1 MLLALT
7 GCEFINSS
15 MVRTKSALIPYIL
28 AAAAILAGWLWHAGD
43 QMAGF
48 GRLGQSG
55 IADIGG
61 PFSLIDQNGK
71 PRTNAD
77 FRGRYML
84 IYFGYSNCPDVCP
97 VSLGVIADAVERLGP
112 LASRVAPIFITVDPE
127 RDTPSILKQYLAVFS
142 PKLIGLTGTA
152 KQIRQVTHEYR
163 VYVARHAAQGGNYT
177 VDHSNIIYLMGPD
190 GRFVA
195 NYDETLGP
203 DGLAAA
209 LRKHL

>member
-1 MLLALT
+1 M
-7 GCEFINSS
+7 I
-15 MVRTKSALIPYIL
+15 RTKTALIPYIL
-28 AAAAILAGWLWHAGD
+28 ALAAILAGWAWHAGD
-43 QMAGF
+43 QVSGRAGI
-48 GRLGQSG
+48 GGT
-55 IADIGG
+55 ADIGG
-61 PFSLIDQNGK
+61 PFSLIDQNGQ

-112 LASRVAPIFITVDPE
+112 LAKRVAPIFITVDPE
-127 RDTPSILKQYLAVFS
+127 RDTPAILKQYLAVFS

-152 KQIRQVTHEYR
+152 KQIRQVTGEYH
-163 VYVARHAAQGGNYT
+163 VYVARHAGQNGNYSI
-177 VDHSNIIYLMGPD
+177 DHSNIIYLMGPD
-190 GRFVA
+190 GRFVDD
-195 NYDETLGP
+195 YDETLGP

>member
-1 MLLALT
+1 M
-7 GCEFINSS
+7 I
-15 MVRTKSALIPYIL
+15 RTKPALIPYIL
-28 AAAAILAGWLWHAGD
+28 ALAAILAGWVWHIGD
-43 QMAGF
+43 EVAGF
-48 GRLGQSG
+48 GRMSQSG
-55 IADIGG
+55 VAAIGG

-71 PRTNAD
+71 TRTDAD

-97 VSLGVIADAVERLGP
+97 VSLGVIADAVERLG
-112 LASRVAPIFITVDPE
+112 AKANRVAPIFITVDPE

-142 PKLIGLTGTA
+142 PRLVGLTGTPKA
-152 KQIRQVTHEYR
+152 IRQVTNEYR
-163 VYVARHAAQGGNYT
+163 VFVTRHATQGSSYA

-190 GRFVA
+190 GKFIA
-195 NYDETLGP
+195 DYDETLGP

>member
-7 GCEFINSS
+7 TAEFINPS
-15 MVRTKSALIPYIL
+15 MIRTKPALIPYIL
-28 AAAAILAGWLWHAGD
+28 AFAAILAGWVWHAGD
-43 QMAGF
+43 QVPDFGPAGI
-48 GRLGQSG
+48 SG
-55 IADIGG
+55 TADIGG

-71 PRTNAD
+71 PRTDAD
-77 FRGRYML
+77 FHGRYML

-112 LASRVAPIFITVDPE
+112 LAARVAPIFITVDPE

-142 PKLIGLTGTA
+142 PKLIGLTGTP
-152 KQIRQVTHEYR
+152 KEIRQVVQEYR
-163 VYVARHAAQGGNYT
+163 VYVAKHAGQNGNYSF
-177 VDHSNIIYLMGPD
+177 DHSNIIYLMGP
-190 GRFVA
+190 GGKFVA
-195 NYDETLGP
+195 DYDETLGP